1 MTKLKNRLWIAVGLW
16 FSQAAAYADPASL
29 DGTVM
34 CGYQGWFATEGDG
47 MKRGWQHYGFN
58 KEGRCHIDLW
68 PDVSE
73 HGADELYTT
82 PLQFADGSPAQVF
95 SSANPKT
102 VSRHFQWMKAHQI
115 DGVFLQRFATT
126 TRGGD
131 SLAFV
136 DKVMANVREA
146 ARESGRA
153 WCVMYDLSGLKKG
166 EIESIVMPDWRRL
179 REELRITSDPTYQ
192 KHNGKPVVAVWGIGF
207 NDDRAYTLDESG
219 ALLRFLKTE
228 FGGATVMAGVPF
240 GWREL
245 NRDSVKDPHLHEV
258 LADADIIS
266 PWAVGRYG
274 TVEGATRDI
283 EKVHAGDAVWCQD
296 RSKGYLP
303 VIFPGFSWHNLM
315 QARGQEA
322 KVNAIPRLKG
332 QFYWHQ
338 AMRRIQAGSK
348 MLYVAMFD
356 EMDEGTAIFKCANTT
371 PAGEAK
377 FATYEGLP
385 SDHYLWLTSQIRRVL
400 RGQQAATP
408 WLPSR

>member
-1 MTKLKNRLWIAVGLW
+1 
-16 FSQAAAYADPASL
+16 
-29 DGTVM
+29 
-34 CGYQGWFATEGDG
+34 
-47 MKRGWQHYGFN
+47 
-58 KEGRCHIDLW
+58 
-68 PDVSE
+68 
-73 HGADELYTT
+73 
-82 PLQFADGSPAQVF
+82 
-95 SSANPKT
+95 
-102 VSRHFQWMKAHQI
+102 
-115 DGVFLQRFATT
+115 
-126 TRGGD
+126 
-131 SLAFV
+131 
-136 DKVMANVREA
+136 MANVREA